1 MLIAGDVNENDR
13 GQENVRSKKKM
24 LPQEHE
30 FQKSTVN

>member
-13 GQENVRSKKKM
+13 GQKNVRSKNKM
-24 LPQEHE
+24 LPQDHA